1 MSQRQNNDFMDFM
14 FVFRVFT
21 RFVPLGLAL
30 GETPQNLVPFMFGN
44 LSSRENRTKIILNSY
59 FTIDLLLCTLFLQKL
74 IFETEKKQKK
84 NQIAKIQLARFTSF
98 SFLCITGY
106 VYTSYYCTNLQI

>member
-1 MSQRQNNDFMDFM
+1 MSQGQNNDFMDFM

-59 FTIDLLLCTLFLQKL
+59 FTIDLLLCTLFCKNSFLKL
-74 IFETEKKQKK
+74 KK
-84 NQIAKIQLARFTSF
+84 NKKKIK
-98 SFLCITGY
+98 
-106 VYTSYYCTNLQI
+106 